1 MANTTRDIVELD
13 DAGRQLLALL
23 IERLPTVKPGDP
35 RTYISYKAVHDELRL
50 PQLGPT
56 YGESLKVQ
64 GLNSLA
70 SWTHETDL
78 PGITGLIIDR
88 VSMMPGDGYF
98 KLFDRSPED
107 FAWWQSEIERSKV
120 FDWSAYLTQNLEHA
134 PNKNDGSA
142 ITHMAEE
149 IDGEAW
155 TVDELRSA
163 IEAYLDMMDS
173 ERAGNSYVKKR
184 YYEKLA
190 VKFGRTAK
198 AFEYRMQNIS
208 YVLALMGRDWLRG
221 LKPAK
226 NVGAKVA
233 AQIEQLLA
241 EAEGRQVVPLVAF
254 EIAVRENVVK
264 KQLPVPP
271 GSSSPS
277 QISSSSTQ
285 YVRDPTVKAWVLKQA
300 GGICECCNQLAPFN
314 GSDGMP
320 YLEVHHVRKLADRG
334 TDRVS
339 NAVAVC
345 PNCHRELH
353 YGEQSKELV
362 KRLYLT
368 INRLVCE

>member
-1 MANTTRDIVELD
+1 MANTTGDIVLD

-23 IERLPTVKPGDP
+23 IEQLPTVKPGDP

-50 PQLGPT
+50 AQLGPT

-64 GLNSLA
+64 GLHSLA
-70 SWTHETDL
+70 NWTHGAEL

-88 VSMMPGDGYF
+88 KSMMPGDGYF

-107 FAWWQSEIERSKV
+107 FAWWQTEIERSKV
-120 FDWSAYLTQNLEHA
+120 FDWSAFLE
-134 PNKNDGSA
+134 PNVEFDSRKEDRPERAGVQ
-142 ITHMAEE
+142 EE
-149 IDGEAW
+149 VDGEAW

-163 IEAYLDMMDS
+163 VESYLDMITN
-173 ERAGNSYVKKR
+173 ERAGKSYIKKQ
-184 YYEKLA
+184 YYEMLA
-190 VKFGRTAK
+190 GKFGRSAK

-208 YVLALMGRDWLRG
+208 YVLALMGREWLQG

-233 AQIEQLLA
+233 EQIEQLIS
-241 EAEGRQVVPLVAF
+241 EVEGRQLVPVVAF

-264 KQLPVPP
+264 KQLQLPL

-277 QISSSSTQ
+277 QVSSSSTV
-285 YVRDPTVKAWVLKQA
+285 YVRDPAVKAWVLKQA
-300 GGICECCNQLAPFN
+300 AGICECCNQSAPFN
-314 GSDGMP
+314 SSDGMP
-320 YLEVHHVRKLADRG
+320 YLEIHHVRRLADQG
-334 TDRVS
+334 GDLVS

-353 YGEQSKELV
+353 YGVQSKLMVE
-362 KRLYLT
+362 RLYQS
-368 INRLVCE
+368 ISRLVRE

>member
-1 MANTTRDIVELD
+1 MTNSTRDIIELD

-70 SWTHETDL
+70 SWTHGAEL

-88 VSMMPGDGYF
+88 TSMMPGDGYF

-107 FAWWQSEIERSKV
+107 FAWWQTEIERSKA
-120 FDWSAYLTQNLEHA
+120 FDWSAYLTPNLEFYPGKEA
-134 PNKNDGSA
+134 RPDIA
-142 ITHMAEE
+142 DVQEE

-155 TVDELRSA
+155 SVDELRSA
-163 IEAYLDMMDS
+163 VEAYLDMITN
-173 ERAGNSYVKKR
+173 ERAGKSYVKKR
-184 YYEKLA
+184 YYEMLA
-190 VKFGRTAK
+190 EKYGRTAK

-208 YVLALMGRDWLRG
+208 YVLALMGRDWLQG

-233 AQIEQLLA
+233 AQIEQLIS

-254 EIAVRENVVK
+254 EIAVRENVIK
-264 KQLPVPP
+264 KQLQLPP

-277 QISSSSTQ
+277 QVSSSSTV
-285 YVRDPTVKAWVLKQA
+285 YVRDPAVKAWVLKQA
-300 GGICECCNQLAPFN
+300 AGICECCNQQAPFN

-320 YLEVHHVRKLADRG
+320 YLEVHHVRRLADHG
-334 TDRVS
+334 GDMVS

-353 YGEQSKELV
+353 YGGQSKSLV
-362 KRLYLT
+362 ERLYNS
-368 INRLVCE
+368 ISRLVR